1 MYARV
6 ATYEDAD
13 AAAVRAAVEAIQAQ
27 GGPPEGVDSH
37 AITVFTDPAS
47 GKVIVAG
54 MFETREAL
62 DRGHEALSAMEPPGG
77 SFGRQVS
84 VDLMEVPLSMS
95 LG

>member
-6 ATYEDAD
+6 ATYEDASPD
-13 AAAVRAAVEAIQAQ
+13 GVRAATEAIKEQ
-27 GGPPEGVDSH
+27 GGPPPGVDSH
-37 AITVFTDPAS
+37 SITVFHDAVS

-54 MFETREAL
+54 LFETREAL
-62 DRGHEALSAMEPPGG
+62 DRGHAVLSAMDPPAGG
-77 SFGRQVS
+77 FGRQVS